1 MDPTTPLQQL
11 LSQYGLVA
19 LVLVATVEG
28 DLSLLVAGV
37 LVHVGIFPLLGAI
50 LAGAIGNLAGDSV
63 WFWVGRRLGPVIR
76 RSRFYRAVG
85 PRVERLAGRIGAW
98 EILAA
103 RVVWG
108 TRNASMFF
116 WGQRGLGFGRFLW
129 LDTLGCL
136 VASTGF
142 VLIGYGVG
150 QGTTALVGQFRR
162 LEHWLALAVVVGIV
176 IVWGLGRLVR
186 HELED

>member
-1 MDPTTPLQQL
+1 MDTTTPLEQL
-11 LSQYGLVA
+11 LAQYGLVA

-37 LVHVGIFPLLGAI
+37 LVHVGLFPLFGAI
-50 LAGAIGNLAGDSV
+50 LAGALGNLLGDSV
-63 WFWVGRRLGPVIR
+63 WFGLGRRLGPVIR
-76 RSRFYRAVG
+76 ATRFYRSLG
-85 PRVERLAGRIGAW
+85 PRVERLARRIGAW

-116 WGQRGLGFGRFLW
+116 WGQHGLPLGRFLW
-129 LDTLGCL
+129 LDALGCV
-136 VASTGF
+136 VASSGF

-150 QGTTALVGQFRR
+150 QGTTALLGQVRR
-162 LEHWLALAVVVGIV
+162 LEHWLAVAVLVGVV
-176 IVWGLGRLVR
+176 IVWGLGRFVR